1 MLLVVCF
8 ALSLLTVPLLG
19 GRLSKL
25 ATFAPAYPWAV
36 LLALALQIG
45 IISVFPGEGSLYD
58 ALHVVSYALLVAF
71 LLRNRKLPGL
81 WIVGLGTTMNFMV
94 ISANGGVMP
103 ATAKALRISGRVLDP
118 SIFANSAT
126 VANAKLAFFGDVFAV
141 PASMPFAN
149 VFSAGDVCIV
159 IGALITLHQICES
172 RFFPAAPE
180 LTPLRPIG
188 EI

>member
-8 ALSLLTVPLLG
+8 VLGLLSVPLLG

-25 ATFAPAYPWAV
+25 ATFTPAYSWAV
-36 LLALALQIG
+36 LLALALQVG
-45 IISVFPGEGSLYD
+45 IISVFPGAGSQYD
-58 ALHVVSYALLVAF
+58 ILHVVSYALLVAF

-81 WIVGLGTTMNFMV
+81 WIVGIGTTMNFLV

-103 ATAKALRISGRVLDP
+103 ATEKALRIAGRVVDP
-118 SIFANSAT
+118 SLFANSAA
-126 VANAKLAFFGDVFAV
+126 VAHPKLAFFGDVFAL
-141 PASMPFAN
+141 PADMPFAN

-159 IGALITLHQICES
+159 LGALITLHQVCET
-172 RFFPAAPE
+172 RFFPPPPE
-180 LTPLRPIG
+180 IRPLQPIG